1 MKNKIIQISII
12 IGLLFSVQVGAA
24 PIKNIELSG
33 LDVIPDSTVLNYLP
47 VSAGDEITGATS
59 DQIIK
64 TLFATGFFSDVVVS
78 IEIDTIYVA
87 LVENAHIKY
96 IDVLDYTDKVLN
108 SDTVNSTLGALG
120 LSSGEVYNKRNLFE
134 AISAFKAMYIAEGFY
149 NIEIEQNIDLDL
161 QNRIGIELVIT
172 EGKRAKIGSMNIN
185 GSVVHTEDELLD
197 LFDIGVAGNFLIN
210 FFTDKDRYTDK
221 ALNNGLEKLRS
232 LYSNNGYLD
241 FSINSV
247 NTTLSDDKETINI
260 AIEVAEGAQ
269 YTLGNLTFSGNLGN
283 QSADNLLALFS
294 LNSGAIFDRQQLV
307 NSIQKI
313 NYLYADQGYAHA
325 DVNPITEEDSASNS
339 IHLNVNITL
348 NKKAYINRITIT
360 GNTRTQDEVI
370 RREIGLSEGG
380 LYSASAIS
388 ESLNKLRRLGFFSNV
403 TLQTS
408 RLADTPDKIDLNF
421 VVQETKTGALSA
433 GVSHSQSFGMSL
445 NAGIRENN
453 FLGSGNTLNAE
464 LQYSETFK
472 KLSFYFEDPYFNNE
486 KHSINYGVFVS
497 SIDDNEVSQDSYQIN
512 SKGFSL
518 GYGVPLTENARLN
531 AKLQYSNNSITC
543 GSTFAG
549 ANYESA
555 QCAYDSR
562 NEIKLNLN
570 WTESTLNHYMYPTE
584 GKSNT
589 FNIDLGLPLG
599 DYQYIKIDANHR
611 SYKPLNNNLTLK
623 LTGDL
628 GIATGYGSEAL
639 PFYKRYF
646 GGGSGSVR
654 GFKSKT
660 LGPVYPNG
668 NPKGGEFSI
677 LGSANIISPIT
688 FIDDSE
694 NMRMSVFVDVGN
706 VYENISLDLGELR
719 MSTGVAFAYMSPI
732 GAIGIYTALPLL
744 KKSGDV
750 TEDFAVS
757 LGTGF

>member
-12 IGLLFSVQVGAA
+12 IGLLFSIQVGAT

-33 LDVIPDSTVLNYLP
+33 LDIIPNSTILSYLP
-47 VSAGDEITGATS
+47 VSTGDEITGETS

-78 IEIDTIYVA
+78 IESDTVYVA

-96 IDVLDYTDKVLN
+96 IDVLNYSDKVLN
-108 SDTVNSTLGALG
+108 SSTVNSTLSAFG
-120 LSSGEVYNKRNLFE
+120 LSSGEVYNKRGLFE
-134 AISAFKAMYIAEGFY
+134 TISAFKAMYIAAGFY
-149 NIEIEQNIDLDL
+149 NIKIEQNIDLDL

-172 EGKRAKIGSMNIN
+172 EGKRAKIGSMSIN
-185 GSVVHTEDELLD
+185 GSAVYPEDELLD
-197 LFDIGVAGNFLIN
+197 LFDIGVAGNFIVN

-221 ALNNGLEKLRS
+221 ALNKGLEKLRN

-241 FSINSV
+241 FSVSSV
-247 NTTLSDDKETINI
+247 NTSLSDDKETINI
-260 AIEVAEGAQ
+260 AIEVTEGSQ
-269 YTLGNLTFSGNLGN
+269 YILGNLTFSGNLGN
-283 QSADNLLALFS
+283 QSADDLLALFS

-313 NYLYADQGYAHA
+313 NYLYADQGYAHV
-325 DVNPITEEDSASNS
+325 DVNPITKEDSALSS
-339 IHLNVNITL
+339 IHLDVSITL

-380 LYSASAIS
+380 LYSASVIGD
-388 ESLNKLRRLGFFSNV
+388 SLNKLRRLGFFSNV

-408 RLADTPDKIDLNF
+408 RLADMPDKIDLNF

-433 GVSHSQSFGMSL
+433 GLSHSQNFGISF
-445 NAGIRENN
+445 NAGIRERN

-472 KLSFYFEDPYFNNE
+472 KLSFYFENPYFNNE
-486 KHSINYGVFVS
+486 KHSINYGMFVS
-497 SIDDNEVSQDSYQIN
+497 SIDDNQVSQDSYQIN

-518 GYGVPLTENARLN
+518 GYGVPLAENTRLN
-531 AKLQYSNNSITC
+531 AKLQYSNNSIAC

-549 ANYESA
+549 AGYEST

-570 WTESTLNHYMYPTE
+570 WNENTLNHYMYPTE

-589 FNIDLGLPLG
+589 LNIDLGLPLG
-599 DYQYIKIDANHR
+599 DYQYIKIDASHR
-611 SYKPLNNNLTLK
+611 SYKQLNNNLTLK

-660 LGPVYPNG
+660 LGPVYANG
-668 NPKGGEFSI
+668 KPKGGEFSI
-677 LGSANIISPIT
+677 LASANIISPIP

>member
-12 IGLLFSVQVGAA
+12 IGLLFSIQVSAA
-24 PIKNIELSG
+24 PIKSIELLG
-33 LDVIPDSTVLNYLP
+33 LDIIPNSTVLNYLP
-47 VSAGDEITGATS
+47 VNIGDEITDKTS

-78 IEIDTIYVA
+78 IENETVYVA

-96 IDVLDYTDKVLN
+96 IDVLNYSDKVLN
-108 SDTVNSTLGALG
+108 SGTVSSTLNTYGLG
-120 LSSGEVYNKRNLFE
+120 SGEVYNKRSLFE
-134 AISAFKAMYIAEGFY
+134 VIAALKAMYIAEGFY
-149 NIEIEQNIDLDL
+149 NIKIEQSIDLDL

-172 EGKRAKIGSMNIN
+172 EGDRAKIGTMNIN
-185 GSVVHTEDELLD
+185 GSAAYSEKKLLD
-197 LFDIGVAGNFLIN
+197 LFDIGTADNFIIN

-221 ALNNGLEKLRS
+221 ALNRGLEKLRN

-241 FSINSV
+241 FSVNSV
-247 NTTLSDDKETINI
+247 NTSLSDDKETISI
-260 AIEVAEGAQ
+260 AIEVSEGAQ
-269 YTLGNLTFSGNLGN
+269 YTLGDLTFSGNLGN
-283 QSADNLLALFS
+283 QSANDLLALFS
-294 LNSGAIFDRQQLV
+294 LNSGAIFNRQQLV

-325 DVNPITEEDSASNS
+325 DINPVTEEDAQSNS
-339 IHLNVNITL
+339 VHLNVNITL
-348 NKKAYINRITIT
+348 NKKAYINRVNIT

-380 LYSASAIS
+380 LYSASVIS
-388 ESLNKLRRLGFFSNV
+388 ESLNRLRRLGFFSNV
-403 TLQTS
+403 SLQTS
-408 RLADTPDKIDLNF
+408 RLEDMPDKIDLNF
-421 VVQETKTGALSA
+421 IVQETKTGALSA
-433 GVSHSQSFGMSL
+433 GISHSNSFGMSF
-445 NAGIRENN
+445 NAGIREKN

-472 KLSFYFEDPYFNNE
+472 KLSFYFENPYFNNE

-497 SIDDNEVSQDSYQIN
+497 TIDDNEIAQDSYQVN
-512 SKGFSL
+512 TKGLSF
-518 GYGVPLTENARLN
+518 GYGVPLTENTRLN
-531 AKLQYSNNSITC
+531 AKLQYSNNNISC

-549 ANYESA
+549 VDYEAA
-555 QCAYDSR
+555 QCASANK

-570 WTESTLNHYMYPTE
+570 WTENTLNHYMYPTE
-584 GKSNT
+584 GTSNAL
-589 FNIDLGLPLG
+589 NIDLGLPLG

-611 SYKPLNNNLTLK
+611 SYKSLKNNLTLK
-623 LTGDL
+623 LTADL
-628 GIATGYGSEAL
+628 GIATGYGSEGL

-677 LGSANIISPIT
+677 LASANIISPIT

-694 NMRMSVFVDVGN
+694 NMRMSVFVDMGN

-719 MSTGVAFAYMSPI
+719 MSTGIAFAYMSPI
-732 GAIGIYTALPLL
+732 GAIGVYTALPIL
-744 KKSGDV
+744 KKDGDV